1 MAVLP
6 PPPFAST
13 SPNPSSPHF
22 SIDSRN
28 SKFHDHTG
36 YDVYGAC
43 SSDDGSPRSLK
54 IPSFSQPPTAPS
66 SPAPRSLSHRTSP
79 GQTEKVMPR
88 RLSEIEYLRPASQ
101 AVTSREKLVLARL
114 SLSSPS
120 DDSYGL
126 PLPDQTGFD
135 PITSKP
141 TNLVMLYIQF
151 AVLELVTEMVLFFS
165 LMTSM

>member
-1 MAVLP
+1 
-6 PPPFAST
+6 
-13 SPNPSSPHF
+13 
-22 SIDSRN
+22 
-28 SKFHDHTG
+28 
-36 YDVYGAC
+36 
-43 SSDDGSPRSLK
+43 
-54 IPSFSQPPTAPS
+54 
-66 SPAPRSLSHRTSP
+66 
-79 GQTEKVMPR
+79 MPR
-88 RLSEIEYLRPASQ
+88 RPSEIEYLRPASQ

-135 PITSKP
+135 PITSKL
-141 TNLVMLYIQF
+141 TNLVMLDMQF